1 MEAVQADLSI
11 ELNVTCPHCDDY
23 FDLFEIENG
32 RLNEEGH
39 LIQQACPDGY
49 WSEQHDKYEE
59 TVQCPECGKDV
70 VIKGIT
76 W

>member
-11 ELNVTCPHCDDY
+11 ELNVTCPHCGDY

-32 RLNEEGH
+32 RLNEEGQ
-39 LIQQACPDGY
+39 LIMQACPDGY
-49 WSEQHDKYEE
+49 WTETHGKFEE
-59 TVQCPECGKDV
+59 TVPCPECGKDV
-70 VIKGIT
+70 VIKGIA